1 MQAGAGAGAGEAWD
15 ASHAGWGWG
24 SWLCLDSTVG
34 SPCYPAQVYGQDRRF
49 WRKYLNLSFHALV
62 RLATEELLR
71 VAC

>member
-1 MQAGAGAGAGEAWD
+1 MQAGAGAHG
-15 ASHAGWGWG
+15 
-24 SWLCLDSTVG
+24 CLDCTVG